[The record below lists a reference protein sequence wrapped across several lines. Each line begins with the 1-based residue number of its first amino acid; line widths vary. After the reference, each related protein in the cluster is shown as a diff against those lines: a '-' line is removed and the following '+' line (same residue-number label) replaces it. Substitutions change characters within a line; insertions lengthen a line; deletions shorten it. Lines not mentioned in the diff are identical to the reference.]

1 MTTRILFIERKR
13 SHFVSL
19 ENVFRQIARGLDSG
33 EFESEFQQVPFWNDL
48 LSIIK
53 NLLLFR
59 PKASDIFHITGH
71 IHYIA
76 MLLPP
81 SRIVLTIHDIA
92 FLYTRHGIRRWALK
106 KLLLDWPMERLENVT
121 VISQFTKDEIL
132 RHTNVDETKI
142 TVIENPLGDHLQPR
156 PKRQFNGS
164 RPTIL
169 QVGTMDNKNI
179 PRVAE
184 ALTGLSCKLR
194 VIGPMTEH
202 QIECLSRHGVEFEN
216 MTGLND
222 DEMADEYHNAD
233 LLVFCSTYEGFGLP
247 IIEAQRMA
255 TPVVTSD
262 LSPMKEVAGEGAILV
277 DPSDAESIRKGVIS
291 IIEDA
296 DLREGIIAQGER
308 NVGRFDPETI
318 SSQFAAY
325 YRGLLDR
332 LSLRRSG

>member
-19 ENVFRQIARGLDSG
+19 ENVFRQIARGMNSS
-33 EFESEFQQVPFWNDL
+33 EYETEFQQVEYSNDL

-59 PKASDIFHITGH
+59 PKAADIFHITGH

-81 SRIVLTIHDIA
+81 ARTVLTIHDVA

-106 KLLLDWPMERLENVT
+106 KLLLDWPLKKLGHVT

-132 RHTNVDETKI
+132 RHTAADTRKI
-142 TVIENPLGDHLQPR
+142 TVIDNPLGDHLQPR
-156 PKRQFNGS
+156 PKREFDGS
-164 RPTIL
+164 CPTIL

-184 ALTGLSCKLR
+184 ALAGIVCKLR
-194 VIGPMTEH
+194 VIGPMTER
-202 QIECLSRHGVEFEN
+202 QIECLKRHEVDYAN

-222 DEMADEYHNAD
+222 DEMADEYSNAD
-233 LLVFCSTYEGFGLP
+233 MLVFCSTYEGFGLP
-247 IIEAQRMA
+247 IIEAQRMG
-255 TPVVTSD
+255 TPVVTSNV
-262 LSPMKEVAGEGAILV
+262 SPMTEVAGDGAVLV
-277 DPSDAESIRKGVIS
+277 DPSDSNSIREGVLSLIGNAELRRDIVAKGG
-291 IIEDA
+291 A
-296 DLREGIIAQGER
+296 
-308 NVGRFDPETI
+308 NVKRFDPELI
-318 SSQFAAY
+318 SSKFDSY
-325 YRGLLDR
+325 YRDVR
-332 LSLRRSG
+332 AQYER